1 MNEFFK
7 KIKASE
13 AYEILK
19 DQSAIII
26 FLCTLLGSFFLFLE
40 KVFQYLFVLGRFG
53 ELNIPQDFN
62 KGLSFS
68 FYDIVLLLVSV
79 LCFLGGFLIVVSFIL
94 IKRSALTQNKKLDI
108 FAFGLLSVIHLI
120 IFVILNISL
129 VAIIYGDK
137 TNGIIAFF
145 LYASNEIV
153 FAKNFIDKFYKIGS
167 VGTAKEVLEKDK
179 ATEKEEQK
187 SKKVKQSVLPLVVAL
202 SLFFLVLLGTSNYF
216 AGKQSATDIEVD
228 YQIIDVE
235 DQMNLVV
242 LEINGDN
249 YIVAKCEGKNIKNKD
264 VLIIYTNEQ
273 NVINIE
279 NCNYTLQKYDEIRLE
294 DFK

>member
-13 AYEILK
+13 AYAILK

-68 FYDIVLLLVSV
+68 FYDIVSLLVSV

-120 IFVILNISL
+120 VFVILNISL
-129 VAIIYGDK
+129 VAS
-137 TNGIIAFF
+137 
-145 LYASNEIV
+145 LS
-153 FAKNFIDKFYKIGS
+153 
-167 VGTAKEVLEKDK
+167 
-179 ATEKEEQK
+179 
-187 SKKVKQSVLPLVVAL
+187 SK
-202 SLFFLVLLGTSNYF
+202 
-216 AGKQSATDIEVD
+216 
-228 YQIIDVE
+228 
-235 DQMNLVV
+235 
-242 LEINGDN
+242 
-249 YIVAKCEGKNIKNKD
+249 
-264 VLIIYTNEQ
+264 
-273 NVINIE
+273 
-279 NCNYTLQKYDEIRLE
+279 
-294 DFK
+294 